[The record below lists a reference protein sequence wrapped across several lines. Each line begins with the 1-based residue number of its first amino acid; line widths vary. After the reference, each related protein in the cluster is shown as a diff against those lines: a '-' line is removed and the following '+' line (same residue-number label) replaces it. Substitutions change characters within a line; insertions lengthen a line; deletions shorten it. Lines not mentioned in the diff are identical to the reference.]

1 MEETFTI
8 GDTER
13 RPVLEMDHVSLS
25 AGDVAGSALRVDLTV
40 FAGDLILIQPGDEQH
55 ELALSNAAC
64 GLLAPVSGEVRFLGR
79 DWAVA
84 APDHANAMRG
94 RIGHAFQTGE
104 WVPYLSLADNIVLGE
119 HYHTRRP
126 YTEIRDEAAAL
137 ATHFG
142 LPGLPMEPPA
152 RFSAPDLR
160 RANYVR
166 ALLGEP
172 ALILLE
178 SPVREVIIEILDPV
192 INAIRAARDRDA
204 AVIWF
209 MLDTRLWFEASVPAT
224 RRYLTQG
231 NVLVEETRRR

>member
-1 MEETFTI
+1 MQETFDF
-8 GDTER
+8 GDPDR
-13 RPVLEMDHVSLS
+13 RPVLEMDEVSLP
-25 AGDVAGSALRVDLTV
+25 AGDAAGSAIRVDLTV
-40 FAGDLILIQPGDEQH
+40 CAGDLILIQPGDDQH
-55 ELALSNAAC
+55 ERTLANAAC

-79 DWAVA
+79 DWAVTS
-84 APDHANAMRG
+84 PDHGNAMRG

-104 WVPYLSLADNIVLGE
+104 WVPYLSLADNILLGE
-119 HYHTRRP
+119 LYHTRRP

-137 ATHFG
+137 ATRFG
-142 LPGLPMEPPA
+142 LPGLPLEPPA
-152 RFSAPDLR
+152 RFSVPDLR

-178 SPVREVIIEILDPV
+178 SPAREVIVEILDPV
-192 INAIRAARDRDA
+192 LNAIRAARDRDA

-224 RRYLTQG
+224 RRYVAQG
-231 NVLVEETRRR
+231 NVLVEETRRQ